1 MLSTVLFA
9 IAGVGLVASTVFL
22 GLVIAGAVR
31 WHRRGIRGQKS
42 EVEHRNWPGVTLLK
56 PVHGMEPRLRENLE
70 SFFRQDYPQYEII
83 FGARDENDAAIRLA
97 REIAAEHPTI
107 PVTLVFSGIPQFPN
121 AKIFSLSRMVEHAR
135 FEHLII
141 SDSDV
146 EVAPNYISDVIAPLL
161 DDTVGCVTCLYRG
174 LPAGGIWSR
183 LEALG
188 MSTEMS
194 SGVLVADMLE
204 GMKFALGPTMATRK
218 DALAA
223 IGGFAAMRA
232 HCSDDYILGNWIAER
247 AGYEV
252 VLSHHVIDHIVMN
265 KSFRDS
271 MLHQIRWMKSSKHT
285 RPKGHFGTGLT
296 FAVPFGLL
304 GLVAGAFSAQ
314 WALGIAMFATAYL
327 NRVVQSILV
336 GWGVTRDARSLRH
349 ASLYPLRDL
358 MGFFFWMISYSGNV
372 VEWRGE
378 RYRLEE
384 QGRMVRV
391 D

>member
-1 MLSTVLFA
+1 
-9 IAGVGLVASTVFL
+9 
-22 GLVIAGAVR
+22 
-31 WHRRGIRGQKS
+31 
-42 EVEHRNWPGVTLLK
+42 
-56 PVHGMEPRLRENLE
+56 
-70 SFFRQDYPQYEII
+70 
-83 FGARDENDAAIRLA
+83 
-97 REIAAEHPTI
+97 
-107 PVTLVFSGIPQFPN
+107 
-121 AKIFSLSRMVEHAR
+121 
-135 FEHLII
+135 
-141 SDSDV
+141 
-146 EVAPNYISDVIAPLL
+146 
-161 DDTVGCVTCLYRG
+161 
-174 LPAGGIWSR
+174 
-183 LEALG
+183 
-188 MSTEMS
+188 
-194 SGVLVADMLE
+194 
-204 GMKFALGPTMATRK
+204 
-218 DALAA
+218 
-223 IGGFAAMRA
+223 
-232 HCSDDYILGNWIAER
+232 
-247 AGYEV
+247 
-252 VLSHHVIDHIVMN
+252 MN

-285 RPKGHFGTGLT
+285 RPKGHLGTGLT